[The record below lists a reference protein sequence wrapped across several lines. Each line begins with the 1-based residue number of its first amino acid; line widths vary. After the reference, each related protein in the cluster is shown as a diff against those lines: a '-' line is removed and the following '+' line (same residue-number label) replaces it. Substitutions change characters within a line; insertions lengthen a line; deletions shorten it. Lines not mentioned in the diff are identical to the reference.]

1 MQELVV
7 AQAAAAPAAQWA
19 SGSAAAKAAKAK
31 AGEGPEAWPRA
42 RERGGQEEI
51 ADFGQLLAALCLG
64 GQAPAGAAVEAAAPA
79 AEVPVTG
86 EPGTT
91 AAALAAQA
99 PLLTMVNRAT
109 SSGSAQ
115 GEEGASPPVGGKEA
129 AALMPLGEGQGAAGE
144 AVAVRGR
151 PNLPATALAVA
162 AGTSEEGLSIGAL
175 VKAASEQGALATAGQ
190 GVAGVVPAGQGGP
203 ISAVTVPAAAVAGA
217 PGQGLPEG
225 AVVQAGA
232 KQGAPVTTGQGEPG
246 MAGSSASLAAGGNA
260 DRVSLVGRLS
270 ENPGPAPAGKE
281 YRPLARLEDAAVAA
295 ARQAAA
301 MEPGSENP
309 GFAGAALRELPAAN
323 LAREIVSQG
332 LAVWQRGYGYVRLK
346 LEPEF
351 LGHLD
356 LRVTSHLGHLSAH
369 LVVENEAV
377 RSLVQACLP
386 HLEQNLAQHGLSL
399 ARFQVEVGGSG
410 AGHTAGGFGRPAA
423 GGGYNYPSSGGRTN
437 WWAEQ
442 ERPANGFFL
451 VNYLA

>member
-31 AGEGPEAWPRA
+31 AGERLEAGLLA
-42 RERGGQEEI
+42 RERGGREESV
-51 ADFGQLLAALCLG
+51 DFGQLLAALCLG
-64 GQAPAGAAVEAAAPA
+64 GQAPAGAAAEVAAPA
-79 AEVPVTG
+79 AGVAVSG
-86 EPGTT
+86 GAGTT

-99 PLLTMVNRAT
+99 PLLTLVNRAT
-109 SSGSAQ
+109 SSGPPQ

-129 AALMPLGEGQGAAGE
+129 AALIPPGEGQGAAGE
-144 AVAVRGR
+144 ATAVRGR
-151 PNLPATALAVA
+151 SNLPATALAVA
-162 AGTSEEGLSIGAL
+162 TWTSEEGLSIVAL
-175 VKAASEQGALATAGQ
+175 VKAAPEQGALAIAGQDEPGKAEPAALPTAG
-190 GVAGVVPAGQGGP
+190 GCATRALPGEAAGRQEAAVWGQPAGEAEP
-203 ISAVTVPAAAVAGA
+203 PTVTAATATQA
-217 PGQGLPEG
+217 PPGKGQGLPDG
-225 AVVQAGA
+225 AADRI
-232 KQGAPVTTGQGEPG
+232 
-246 MAGSSASLAAGGNA
+246 SLA
-260 DRVSLVGRLS
+260 GRLP
-270 ENPGPAPAGKE
+270 ENPGTAPAGEE

-295 ARQAAA
+295 AAARQSA
-301 MEPGSENP
+301 EPGPDNS

-332 LAVWQRGYGYVRLK
+332 LAVWQRGYGYIRLK

-377 RSLVQACLP
+377 RGLVQACLP
-386 HLEQNLAQHGLSL
+386 FLEQNLAQHGLSL

-410 AGHTAGGFGRPAA
+410 AGHTGWGGERP
-423 GGGYNYPSSGGRTN
+423 GSGGAFPWGRAA

-442 ERPANGFFL
+442 DGPQGGFFL